1 MIPYSSASVIPVYHL
16 CLSSLRQMEIFGF
29 VPDLSFFFGA
39 SLPLH
44 PGFHLSLSL
53 PLPLF
58 RDPAGNEKGLEGNS
72 LILTVFLNFF

>member
-39 SLPLH
+39 SLPL
-44 PGFHLSLSL
+44 

-58 RDPAGNEKGLEGNS
+58 RHLAGNEKGLEGNS